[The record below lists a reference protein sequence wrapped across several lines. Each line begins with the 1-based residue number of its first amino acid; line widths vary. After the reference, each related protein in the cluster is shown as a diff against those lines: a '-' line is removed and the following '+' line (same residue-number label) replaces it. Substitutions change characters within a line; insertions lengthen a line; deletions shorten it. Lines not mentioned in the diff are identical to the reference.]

1 MRTIDHW
8 TVQVTWSDGEKE
20 LLDYV
25 PESKNIDY
33 YLDNLQ
39 EERSENLD
47 GEEYE
52 RLTKRLE
59 QIEREQLIA
68 LGLHRIS
75 GGFVEAEFD
84 YVEDDKIYIVITDGV
99 KSDCEDRTNSTY
111 CSLFRKT
118 LEYTN

>member
-52 RLTKRLE
+52 RLTKRLKE
-59 QIEREQLIA
+59 
-68 LGLHRIS
+68 S
-75 GGFVEAEFD
+75 
-84 YVEDDKIYIVITDGV
+84 
-99 KSDCEDRTNSTY
+99 S
-111 CSLFRKT
+111 
-118 LEYTN
+118 